1 MSDLE
6 RLKYLKVALRI
17 VAIIMIFGFYPL
29 TVFWPSG
36 WSWSS
41 GRSEY
46 LEMIIA
52 IYATLGIFLL
62 VASRNPNQ
70 HLSLISFAIWSSIVH
85 GAVMAVQV
93 HAQSDACASFV
104 WRRAGTNYRCRC
116 ARVSLASCISPA
128 FHATRRL
135 VCLGMSDLRV
145 RYERRKLWFLRGG
158 RCRLKA
164 WTLWVRSAPRLLCQY
179 RGVSQTQESASQGRF
194 CKGAR
199 SGEPEVSVMRGPP

>member
-17 VAIIMIFGFYPL
+17 VGITMIFGFYPL

-70 HLSLISFAIWSSIVH
+70 HVSLVSFTIWSSIVH
-85 GAVMAVQV
+85 GAVMAVQSMLNPMHMHHLYGDV
-93 HAQSDACASFV
+93 AVLFIVAAV
-104 WRRAGTNYRCRC
+104 
-116 ARVSLASCISPA
+116 LAFLSPVA
-128 FHATRRL
+128 FRLPFTRH
-135 VCLGMSDLRV
+135 VV
-145 RYERRKLWFLRGG
+145 
-158 RCRLKA
+158 
-164 WTLWVRSAPRLLCQY
+164 
-179 RGVSQTQESASQGRF
+179 
-194 CKGAR
+194 
-199 SGEPEVSVMRGPP
+199 